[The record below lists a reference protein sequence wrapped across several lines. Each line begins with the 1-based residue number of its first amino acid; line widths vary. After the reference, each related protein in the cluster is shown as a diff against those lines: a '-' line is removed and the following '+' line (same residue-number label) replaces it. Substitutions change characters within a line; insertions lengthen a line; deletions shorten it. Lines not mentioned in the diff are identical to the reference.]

1 MFEFCDIGTEQSAGT
16 KSESVVREVM
26 TDTPVRLDKWLWA
39 ARFFKTRGLAKDAI
53 EGGKVHYDGT
63 RAKPSRHVEVGT
75 MLRMRLG
82 FDEKTVE
89 VLAMS
94 DKRRGAPEAQLLY
107 RETEESVEKRLAMAA
122 QRKAQNA
129 GQAAPD
135 HKPNKKDRRDIRK
148 MKDSFNA

>member
-1 MFEFCDIGTEQSAGT
+1 
-16 KSESVVREVM
+16 M

-53 EGGKVHYDGT
+53 EGGKVHYDGA
-63 RAKPSRHVEVGT
+63 RAKPSRNVEVGA

-89 VLAMS
+89 VLALS

-129 GQAAPD
+129 GHVAPD
-135 HKPNKKDRRDIRK
+135 HKPSKKDRRDIRK

>member
-1 MFEFCDIGTEQSAGT
+1 MS
-16 KSESVVREVM
+16 
-26 TDTPVRLDKWLWA
+26 DTSVRLDKWLWA

-53 EGGKVHYDGT
+53 EGGKVHYDGA
-63 RAKPSRHVEVGT
+63 RAKPSRTVEVGA

-82 FDEKTVE
+82 FDEKMVE
-89 VLAMS
+89 VIALS

-107 RETEESVEKRLAMAA
+107 RETPESVEKRLATAA
-122 QRKAQNA
+122 QRKAQSA

-135 HKPNKKDRRDIRK
+135 HKPSKKERRDIRK

>member
-1 MFEFCDIGTEQSAGT
+1 
-16 KSESVVREVM
+16 M

-53 EGGKVHYDGT
+53 EGGKVHYDGA
-63 RAKPSRHVEVGT
+63 RAKPSRNVEVGA

-89 VLAMS
+89 VLALS
-94 DKRRGAPEAQLLY
+94 DKRRGAPEAQLLN

-135 HKPNKKDRRDIRK
+135 HKPSKKDRRDIRK

>member
-1 MFEFCDIGTEQSAGT
+1 
-16 KSESVVREVM
+16 M

-53 EGGKVHYDGT
+53 EGGKVHYDGA
-63 RAKPSRHVEVGT
+63 RAKPSRNVEVGA

-89 VLAMS
+89 VLALS
-94 DKRRGAPEAQLLY
+94 DKRRGAPEARLLY

-135 HKPNKKDRRDIRK
+135 HKPSKKDRRDIRK